1 MSFPARPRTRPS
13 AWPATVAALL
23 SLSGIWTGAV
33 TAEAVPTPS
42 ALPAAA
48 GITATGQTPGAYSD
62 WTFNTT
68 DTVTDVDF
76 RNTVVTSPGD
86 GDVYWAHQFNF
97 DGNLSYTGFQLG
109 KQNSGQFL
117 WSTWADKD
125 LQFKDGTEGSHC
137 WNNEGEGQHLQCSNT
152 TVNHG
157 RPVTGDTYAFH
168 VEIDPVTHW
177 AKVTVSDETAGT
189 SFVLG
194 EALLPNSS
202 KIQHSWSSWV
212 EYFDWNDSRY
222 VCDDNAYAENR
233 WGKMTGNGGTLTA
246 ENTGTSTSGTC
257 QDMVRQQKQDDGT
270 LITETGLGQSAR
282 WPLRFTNGACL
293 DRGGATGVITYGCAE
308 SPNGNQLFV
317 FARDGSMRSAE
328 GNECLA
334 APSSVGG
341 QITPAACDG
350 SAAQQW
356 TYDVMNEAVVN
367 SAGWA
372 MTSSTSGGSGDPV
385 TAQVFDGRAEQTI
398 TPFEV

>member
-86 GDVYWAHQFNF
+86 G
-97 DGNLSYTGFQLG
+97 
-109 KQNSGQFL
+109 
-117 WSTWADKD
+117 D

-328 GNECLA
+328 GNECLT

-356 TYDVMNEAVVN
+356 TYDVMNAAVVN

-385 TAQVFDGRAEQTI
+385 TAQAFDGRAEQTI